1 MERLE
6 HLPHSVGL
14 MPTGLFK
21 VINQPVVG
29 LTFTLNLTG
38 GAGNSP
44 GVQYP
49 MLVQAIWNQALL
61 TAGGF
66 KGSRTRRST
75 VDLIVLKIEGT
86 VSKQQVPIDLAQ
98 GVNDRSNPIL
108 RENDIIVI
116 SRLGAARITDT
127 LSLLLNLAA
136 RFLQCFRY

>member
-1 MERLE
+1 
-6 HLPHSVGL
+6 
-14 MPTGLFK
+14 
-21 VINQPVVG
+21 
-29 LTFTLNLTG
+29 
-38 GAGNSP
+38 
-44 GVQYP
+44 
-49 MLVQAIWNQALL
+49 
-61 TAGGF
+61 AGGF

-136 RFLQCFRY
+136 RFLQCFR